1 MPSLKYNNQLISYSD
16 QTKTLLEV
24 LEQSEIKVNS
34 QCRNGICG
42 ACRCKLIK
50 GKATYKS
57 SPLAMIK
64 EGEVLL
70 CLAQSM
76 HHIEVKSI

>member
-1 MPSLKYNNQLISYSD
+1 MPSLTYNNQFISYSD

-50 GKATYKS
+50 GEAIYKS

-64 EGEVLL
+64 EGEILL

-76 HHIEVKSI
+76 YHIEIQSI